1 MEKTVIDIL
10 QENNKCLQEELF
22 KSWVE
27 NKNISMRNYKILRDI
42 KGILK
47 DRDTSFMETYN
58 KLDEYIERE
67 LKEYELF

>member
-1 MEKTVIDIL
+1 MEKTIIDIL
-10 QENNKCLQEELF
+10 QDNNKCLQEELF

-27 NKNISMRNYKILRDI
+27 NKNISMKNYKILRDI
-42 KGILK
+42 KDILK